1 MKFLSR
7 LGAALLLL
15 PTLCWAGSAVLL
27 DEAKLSALIAKSSE
41 YQLLDARSAETQRA
55 APIAFSTAY
64 RVTPQVGKGLVLI
77 VADDDATAEKI
88 AQSIPATGDRTVY
101 AVQGGSEAWRRVIA
115 NTPATPSV
123 SGSFVIPKNTCEQGN
138 PIQELKRDKPLQQF
152 KTH

>member
-1 MKFLSR
+1 MKIFSR
-7 LGAALLLL
+7 LCAALLLL
-15 PTLCWAGSAVLL
+15 PTLCWAGMLL
-27 DEAKLSALIAKSSE
+27 DEAGLSALIAKNDE

-64 RVTPQVGKGLVLI
+64 RVTTPINNGLVLI
-77 VADDDATAEKI
+77 VADDDATAEKV
-88 AQSIPATGDRTVY
+88 ARSIPAAGNRIVH
-101 AVQGGSEAWRRVIA
+101 AVQGGSATWRRVIA

-123 SGSFVIPKNTCEQGN
+123 SGTFVIPKNTCEQGK